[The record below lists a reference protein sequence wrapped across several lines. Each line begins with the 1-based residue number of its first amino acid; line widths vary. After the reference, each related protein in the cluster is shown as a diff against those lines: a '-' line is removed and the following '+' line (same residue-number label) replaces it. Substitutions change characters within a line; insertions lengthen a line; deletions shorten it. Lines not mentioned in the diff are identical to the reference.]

1 MSKRCEIIPNDYF
14 LPFLVT
20 SYILNRGWIDKSQKK
35 TPHYKE
41 IVREEDFDELEKS
54 EDELD
59 AADEFESKYN
69 FRFED
74 A

>member
-1 MSKRCEIIPNDYF
+1 MIFFSF
-14 LPFLVT
+14 SHH

-41 IVREEDFDELEKS
+41 IVREEEFDELEKS

>member
-1 MSKRCEIIPNDYF
+1 
-14 LPFLVT
+14 
-20 SYILNRGWIDKSQKK
+20 LNRGWIDKSQQKK

-41 IVREEDFDELEKS
+41 IVREDDLDELEKS

-59 AADEFESKYN
+59 AAEEFESKYN